1 MAIWYQIL
9 LIPITIS
16 VFISGVSSDDSAIIS
31 DEIVYI
37 SIDKDVEVIVAGNN
51 KTIVCRVQ
59 RMCDINYENKCL
71 DSRNLRWFMPS
82 SISSPQ
88 IDRSL
93 VSYNISYE
101 FEKLKTNSTKLAT
114 FQITT
119 TLELFQVGFIH
130 QGHYECTSVFEQTL
144 FNIKVKENEQHRCQY
159 HDQCNS
165 YNCYNQRCQCKTMD
179 QNYDK
184 GTGKCWERKS
194 FGESC
199 ISDIECKL
207 GNNLSISVD
216 FQQHLS
222 PIKCHDRT
230 CQCDD
235 GDVRTDL
242 ATSEYDACLP
252 SVSIGS
258 KCYSNEQCHQSS
270 NGTYCGLQLSD
281 DGDVTTYS
289 LTCQCI
295 DGWRFYNNHCI
306 PYERCNSS
314 ELGFNEHLQPGNC
327 QLSDSF
333 CRDNYCICRPN
344 YEFDNMGNCIPQ
356 IGMDKIELSFFEQYY
371 YVIMTILIITAIGV
385 VMVPIVLWIRS
396 NRYKRRKRQNEHHF
410 STS

>member
-1 MAIWYQIL
+1 M
-9 LIPITIS
+9 
-16 VFISGVSSDDSAIIS
+16 
-31 DEIVYI
+31 
-37 SIDKDVEVIVAGNN
+37 
-51 KTIVCRVQ
+51 
-59 RMCDINYENKCL
+59 
-71 DSRNLRWFMPS
+71 
-82 SISSPQ
+82 
-88 IDRSL
+88 
-93 VSYNISYE
+93 
-101 FEKLKTNSTKLAT
+101 
-114 FQITT
+114 
-119 TLELFQVGFIH
+119 
-130 QGHYECTSVFEQTL
+130 
-144 FNIKVKENEQHRCQY
+144 
-159 HDQCNS
+159 
-165 YNCYNQRCQCKTMD
+165 
-179 QNYDK
+179 
-184 GTGKCWERKS
+184 
-194 FGESC
+194 
-199 ISDIECKL
+199 

-270 NGTYCGLQLSD
+270 NATYCGLQLSD

-356 IGMDKIELSFFEQYY
+356 IGMDKIELSVFEQYY

-385 VMVPIVLWIRS
+385 VMLPIVLWIRS